1 MTRFREKF
9 KTVDCGTKKAPFNSF
24 GESKSFSQ
32 TKISSLFCVCA
43 KLYKSN
49 ERIQIETHYIEMGKQ
64 RDGRTDPRTDKRT
77 GTPSGKAES
86 LTMKNMWFSHVI
98 QLT

>member
-1 MTRFREKF
+1 MEPKKLHLTRLGKARVFLKQRFRHF
-9 KTVDCGTKKAPFNSF
+9 FVFVQNYKT
-24 GESKSFSQ
+24 
-32 TKISSLFCVCA
+32 
-43 KLYKSN
+43 N